1 MITIFEKFS
10 SIGKPHITNV
20 EAVFKAIKEG
30 KVKEQIEKIRNE
42 ADQEAIGKLK
52 MELPAVLYAGI
63 FDIPITKTRADGSV
77 YESFRNDKSLSI
89 HSKLIPIDV
98 DDVDPIKY
106 KADAHKDPYIFALWS
121 SPSGTG
127 VHGLIKIADGNKHEE
142 HYNALLKR
150 YPIFDPTARNPSR
163 ILFMSYDPDMYI
175 NYDSKVF
182 FEVIENI
189 RNEGMQMTGVSTD
202 YSKLNIAS
210 KMIQKAE
217 IGQRH
222 HSVIKAS
229 YLVGGWV
236 SGGLVEES
244 IAKKVLEY
252 EVLKKFGAQEA
263 EAEFQAVEDGV
274 KAGQY
279 MPINELATYERTA
292 IEEMGLI
299 DEELSFLVKN
309 EVDEEYIRRYRAGLI
324 PMGLPFGYDDMDKYL
339 LLKEGEF
346 YALLSHAHTGKAQP
360 LSSKILTPKGWKLMG
375 DTSVGDEIVGLDGK
389 PQEILGIYP
398 QGERDV
404 YKVTISDGTHVY
416 CDKEHLWT
424 VNRYYMRHHGKNDEN
439 GINRYISDTSFITIP
454 LSEMIGKEKLKGE
467 RKNGIN
473 NFRLPS
479 ISPIQFTDIEVPIDP
494 YLLGSLLGDGCI
506 SSTTNPNMTTA
517 DVQTLELITSMEH
530 VGNYNT
536 RKKENRKDVY
546 TIRMKPYIKQKL
558 IELGLYGC
566 KSNNKFIPNIYI
578 YNSIEKRLELLKG
591 LMDTDGSVDKNGSM
605 SFSTISPMLR
615 DGIIELVNSF
625 GGRCL
630 VKSKTKHYTSNG
642 IKKQGQLCY
651 NISIKMPS
659 GIIPFKL
666 DRKLKLINPKR
677 YQDVYKYI
685 EKIEYSHKE
694 QCQCIRVSN
703 EDSLYITDNYIP
715 THNTALTFWLIF
727 LSSFKYDWGW
737 VVYTGEN
744 RTASVKMKM
753 VEHYIGKK
761 IKDCSEA
768 EFQEALKWVNERM
781 FFINNDS
788 MYSYDDLLKYT
799 EKVSKFHSI
808 KGLFIDPIN
817 ALKVKGSNKYDSD
830 MEMYTD
836 MLLFT
841 KRTNIS
847 VFVALHTRSQ
857 SQRERDNNGN
867 QLIPFPAD
875 ADGGAVLYNKVDIF
889 LTMNRN
895 IQDPQTWM
903 VTEIYV
909 NKMRNKDTGGDTTP
923 RGQMIKL
930 KMNKGIE
937 FTDENG
943 WLPIKRKGV
952 VDDVVYTQATL
963 DDIINDMETPF

>member
-10 SIGKPHITNV
+10 SIGKPYKTNV
-20 EAVFKAIKEG
+20 ASVFKAIKEG
-30 KVKEQIEKIRNE
+30 KVKEQIEKIRTE
-42 ADQEAIGKLK
+42 TDQEVISKLK
-52 MELPAVLYAGI
+52 LELPAVLYAGV

-98 DDVDPIKY
+98 DDVDPVKY
-106 KADAHKDPYIFALWS
+106 KAEAHKDPYIYALWT

-150 YPIFDPTARNPSR
+150 YPVFDPTARNPSR
-163 ILFMSYDPDMYI
+163 ILFMSYDPDIYI
-175 NYDSKVF
+175 NDDSKVF
-182 FEVIENI
+182 FEVIENV
-189 RNEGMQMTGVSTD
+189 RNEGILMTGVSTD

-236 SGGLVEES
+236 SGGLVEEG
-244 IAKKVLEY
+244 IAKRVLEF
-252 EVLKKFGAQEA
+252 EVLKKFGTQEA
-263 EAEFQAVEDGV
+263 EVEYQAVEDGV

-279 MPINELATYERTA
+279 MPINELATYERKA

-346 YALLSHAHTGKAQP
+346 YALLSHAHTGK
-360 LSSKILTPKGWKLMG
+360 
-375 DTSVGDEIVGLDGK
+375 
-389 PQEILGIYP
+389 
-398 QGERDV
+398 
-404 YKVTISDGTHVY
+404 
-416 CDKEHLWT
+416 
-424 VNRYYMRHHGKNDEN
+424 
-439 GINRYISDTSFITIP
+439 
-454 LSEMIGKEKLKGE
+454 
-467 RKNGIN
+467 
-473 NFRLPS
+473 
-479 ISPIQFTDIEVPIDP
+479 
-494 YLLGSLLGDGCI
+494 
-506 SSTTNPNMTTA
+506 
-517 DVQTLELITSMEH
+517 
-530 VGNYNT
+530 
-536 RKKENRKDVY
+536 
-546 TIRMKPYIKQKL
+546 
-558 IELGLYGC
+558 
-566 KSNNKFIPNIYI
+566 
-578 YNSIEKRLELLKG
+578 
-591 LMDTDGSVDKNGSM
+591 
-605 SFSTISPMLR
+605 
-615 DGIIELVNSF
+615 
-625 GGRCL
+625 
-630 VKSKTKHYTSNG
+630 
-642 IKKQGQLCY
+642 
-651 NISIKMPS
+651 
-659 GIIPFKL
+659 
-666 DRKLKLINPKR
+666 
-677 YQDVYKYI
+677 
-685 EKIEYSHKE
+685 
-694 QCQCIRVSN
+694 
-703 EDSLYITDNYIP
+703 
-715 THNTALTFWLIF
+715 TALTFWLIF

-744 RTASVKMKM
+744 RTSSVKMRM
-753 VEHYIGKK
+753 IEHYIGKK

-781 FFINNDS
+781 FFINNDT

-817 ALKVKGSNKYDSD
+817 ALKVKGNNKYDHD

-857 SQRERDNNGN
+857 SQRERDKDGN

-875 ADGGAVLYNKVDIF
+875 ADGGAVLFNKVDIF

-903 VTEIYV
+903 ITEIYV

-930 KMNKGIE
+930 KMNMGIE
-937 FTDENG
+937 FTDEYG

-952 VDDVVYTQATL
+952 TDNITYTQATL
-963 DDIINDMETPF
+963 DDIINDIDFTPF

>member
-1 MITIFEKFS
+1 MITIFAKFS
-10 SIGKPHITNV
+10 SIGKPHKTSV
-20 EAVFKAIKEG
+20 ASVFKAIKEG
-30 KVKEQIEKIRNE
+30 KVKEQIEKIRTE
-42 ADQEAIGKLK
+42 TDQEVISKLK
-52 MELPAVLYAGI
+52 LELPAVLYAGV

-77 YESFRNDKSLSI
+77 YESFRNDKSLST

-98 DDVDPIKY
+98 DDVDPVKY
-106 KADAHKDPYIFALWS
+106 KAEAHKDPYIYALWT

-150 YPIFDPTARNPSR
+150 YPVFDPTARNPSR
-163 ILFMSYDPDMYI
+163 ILFMSYDPDIYI
-175 NYDSKVF
+175 NDDSKVF
-182 FEVIENI
+182 FEVIENV
-189 RNEGMQMTGVSTD
+189 RNEGMLMTGVSTD

-229 YLVGGWV
+229 YLVGGWI
-236 SGGLVEES
+236 SGGLVEEG
-244 IAKKVLEY
+244 IAKRVLEF
-252 EVLKKFGAQEA
+252 EVLKKFGPQEA
-263 EAEFQAVEDGV
+263 EVEYQAVEDGV

-279 MPINELATYERTA
+279 MPINELATYERKA

-346 YALLSHAHTGKAQP
+346 YALLSHAHTGK
-360 LSSKILTPKGWKLMG
+360 
-375 DTSVGDEIVGLDGK
+375 
-389 PQEILGIYP
+389 
-398 QGERDV
+398 
-404 YKVTISDGTHVY
+404 
-416 CDKEHLWT
+416 
-424 VNRYYMRHHGKNDEN
+424 
-439 GINRYISDTSFITIP
+439 
-454 LSEMIGKEKLKGE
+454 
-467 RKNGIN
+467 
-473 NFRLPS
+473 
-479 ISPIQFTDIEVPIDP
+479 
-494 YLLGSLLGDGCI
+494 
-506 SSTTNPNMTTA
+506 
-517 DVQTLELITSMEH
+517 
-530 VGNYNT
+530 
-536 RKKENRKDVY
+536 
-546 TIRMKPYIKQKL
+546 
-558 IELGLYGC
+558 
-566 KSNNKFIPNIYI
+566 
-578 YNSIEKRLELLKG
+578 
-591 LMDTDGSVDKNGSM
+591 
-605 SFSTISPMLR
+605 
-615 DGIIELVNSF
+615 
-625 GGRCL
+625 
-630 VKSKTKHYTSNG
+630 
-642 IKKQGQLCY
+642 
-651 NISIKMPS
+651 
-659 GIIPFKL
+659 
-666 DRKLKLINPKR
+666 
-677 YQDVYKYI
+677 
-685 EKIEYSHKE
+685 
-694 QCQCIRVSN
+694 
-703 EDSLYITDNYIP
+703 
-715 THNTALTFWLIF
+715 TALTFWLIF

-744 RTASVKMKM
+744 RTSSVKMKM
-753 VEHYIGKK
+753 IEHYIGKK

-781 FFINNDS
+781 FFINNDT

-817 ALKVKGSNKYDSD
+817 ALKVKGNNKYDHD

-857 SQRERDNNGN
+857 SQRERDKDGN

-875 ADGGAVLYNKVDIF
+875 ADGGAVLFNKVDIF

-903 VTEIYV
+903 ITEIYV

-930 KMNKGIE
+930 KMNMGIE
-937 FTDENG
+937 FTDEYG

-952 VDDVVYTQATL
+952 TDNITYTQATL
-963 DDIINDMETPF
+963 DDIINDISSTPF